1 MKLST
6 FIVLLTAGFAAAIPL
21 TVERAPDSSL
31 QTRTDAGRINKA
43 KDDAAVLN
51 ISDPH
56 HCRQT
61 ESERVNKAKDDS
73 AGLAIGGK
81 DPNPPRMV
89 SKLE

>member
-6 FIVLLTAGFAAAIPL
+6 FIVFLTAGFAAAIPL
-21 TVERAPDSSL
+21 TVERAPDSL
-31 QTRTDAGRINKA
+31 HR
-43 KDDAAVLN
+43 
-51 ISDPH
+51 
-56 HCRQT
+56 RQT